1 MNVLSLF
8 DGMSCG
14 QIALNKL
21 GIDYDKYFACEID
34 KYAMQVTQHNFP
46 DTVQLGD
53 VQFVT
58 KETFGNHK
66 IDLVVGGSPCQGFS
80 FAGKMLN
87 FDDPRSKLFFEYVRL
102 VKELKPKYFLLENV
116 KMKKESQDIISK
128 YMGVEPIEINSS
140 LVSAQTRKRLYW
152 TNIPNVSQPEDK
164 GVVLRDI
171 IESGYIDDRM
181 VNEGKSHCL
190 TARYSGA
197 VWWNSIERRQRTMVS
212 LEQVDDKVELNEN
225 QQNKIEK
232 INNVNPDKA
241 NCLTEAIGRGGSS
254 AEYLTS
260 VKKKTDAVEQVDD
273 KLRHPEATK
282 KGYAEAGEGEGLDLT
297 FPKSKT
303 RRGRAMKDKSNCLT
317 AAGHEM
323 GVVIDP
329 SKPNQINPD
338 KSAKSKSE
346 DEKGTQ
352 PHMQDRVFHEDGKS
366 HALTSSFASRTKVGT
381 ICDMVASQ
389 GKEPIKEDIDKGS
402 CLLARDYKG
411 FGNQAQTGVGLIDGD
426 KKLSWRKLTPLE
438 CERLQ
443 TVPDGYTLV
452 MEDGKQKVSN
462 SQRYKMLGNGWT
474 VDVITH
480 ILKNMEL

>member
-1 MNVLSLF
+1 
-8 DGMSCG
+8 
-14 QIALNKL
+14 
-21 GIDYDKYFACEID
+21 
-34 KYAMQVTQHNFP
+34 
-46 DTVQLGD
+46 
-53 VQFVT
+53 
-58 KETFGNHK
+58 
-66 IDLVVGGSPCQGFS
+66 
-80 FAGKMLN
+80 
-87 FDDPRSKLFFEYVRL
+87 
-102 VKELKPKYFLLENV
+102 
-116 KMKKESQDIISK
+116 MKKESQDIISK

-164 GVVLRDI
+164 GVVLGDI

-190 TARYSGA
+190 TAIYSGA

-260 VKKKTDAVEQVDD
+260 VKKKTDALRQVDD

-282 KGYAEAGEGEGLDLT
+282 KGYAEAGEDEGLDLT

-317 AAGHEM
+317 AASQEM

-338 KSAKSKSE
+338 KSAKSSSD

-366 HALTSSFASRTKVGT
+366 HALTSSFASRTNVGKFEEDKELRPAT
-381 ICDMVASQ
+381 IVGRRLNERGVREDYNKDVPMTQCLQVKHNSDKSGTLTTVDKDNVLSDN
-389 GKEPIKEDIDKGS
+389 EPGRYPD
-402 CLLARDYKG
+402 AY
-411 FGNQAQTGVGLIDGD
+411 ND

-443 TVPDGYTLV
+443 TVPDGHTLV

>member
-21 GIDYDKYFACEID
+21 GVKYDKYFACEID

-46 DTVQLGD
+46 DTIQLGD

-87 FDDPRSKLFFEYVRL
+87 FDDARSKLFFEYVRL

-116 KMKKESQDIISK
+116 KMKKESQDIISE

-152 TNIPNVSQPEDK
+152 TNIPNVGQPEDK

-171 IESGYIDDRM
+171 IESGYIDERM

-212 LEQVDDKVELNEN
+212 LEQVDDK
-225 QQNKIEK
+225 
-232 INNVNPDKA
+232 
-241 NCLTEAIGRGGSS
+241 
-254 AEYLTS
+254 
-260 VKKKTDAVEQVDD
+260 
-273 KLRHPEATK
+273 LRHPEATK

-297 FPKSKT
+297 FPKSNT
-303 RRGRAMKDKSNCLT
+303 RRGRTMKDKSNCLT
-317 AAGHEM
+317 AASHEM
-323 GVVIDP
+323 GVVEEDKELRPATIVGRRLNERGVREDYNKDVP
-329 SKPNQINPD
+329 ITQCLQVKNNSD
-338 KSAKSKSE
+338 KSGTLTTVDKDNVLSKN
-346 DEKGTQ
+346 
-352 PHMQDRVFHEDGKS
+352 
-366 HALTSSFASRTKVGT
+366 
-381 ICDMVASQ
+381 
-389 GKEPIKEDIDKGS
+389 EPGRYPD
-402 CLLARDYKG
+402 AY
-411 FGNQAQTGVGLIDGD
+411 ND

-452 MEDGKQKVSN
+452 MEDDKQKVSN

-474 VDVITH
+474 IDVITH
-480 ILKNMEL
+480 IMKNMEL